1 MTTFF
6 DVVTV
11 TCFAA
16 LVIGFFQFTDRNSR
30 ILIRLMLA
38 GIVFAVANQVGNRGG
53 TVLALV
59 FILAGA
65 AYAVLVFFR
74 R

>member
-11 TCFAA
+11 TCFIA
-16 LVIGFFQFTDRNSR
+16 LVIAFFQFTDRETKTLLHF
-30 ILIRLMLA
+30 IIA
-38 GIVFAVANQVGNRGG
+38 GIVFAIANQVGNGGG

-59 FILAGA
+59 LIFAGA
-65 AYAVLVFFR
+65 GYVGLMVR